1 MSRIIDSALKSESK
15 VMKIRALLVGIS
27 PLLINRMTP
36 ATLEGLRTKVHAP
49 KAKDLS
55 PKQEAVTKIYRQND
69 STGPMGIPTLNL
81 LAAIKAAG
89 RFHKFDGKKAVSTA
103 EGTLLYSFLSI
114 EEEFLPFADNN
125 AKGEIAWE
133 PDMRRGTCM
142 DIAVCIVRPKFKD
155 WSLDVTFQVDG
166 KQAKDTLI
174 RQLVDTAGSKAGI
187 GDFRPNKGG
196 PFGRFAV
203 KKWEVTME
211 ESDKQGTRPEESEE
225 TEASAP
231 VSGNGANRLAEVVTS

>member
-1 MSRIIDSALKSESK
+1 MWKGKLA
-15 VMKIRALLVGIS
+15 MKIRALLVGVA

-36 ATLEGLRTKVHAP
+36 DTLEGLRTKVHKP

-55 PKQEAVTKIYRQND
+55 PKQEAIGKIYRKD
-69 STGPMGIPTLNL
+69 GDKGPMGIPTLNL

-114 EEEFLPFADNN
+114 EDEFLPFANN
-125 AKGEIAWE
+125 NTKGEIQWE
-133 PDMRRGTCM
+133 ADMRRGTCM
-142 DIAVCIVRPKFKD
+142 DIAVCIVRPKFKN

-166 KQAKDTLI
+166 KQVKEGLI
-174 RQLVDTAGSKAGI
+174 RQLVDTAGSKAGLC
-187 GDFRPNKGG
+187 DFRPNKGG

-203 KKWEVTME
+203 EKWEVTME
-211 ESDKQGTRPEESEE
+211 ESDKQGGYSEEVEESE
-225 TEASAP
+225 P
-231 VSGNGANRLAEVVTS
+231 SGNGPNRLEKLETARA